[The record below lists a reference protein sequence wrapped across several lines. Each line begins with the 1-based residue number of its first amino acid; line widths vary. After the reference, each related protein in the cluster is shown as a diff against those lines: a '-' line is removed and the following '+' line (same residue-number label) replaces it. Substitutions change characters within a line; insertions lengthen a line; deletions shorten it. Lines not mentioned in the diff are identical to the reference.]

1 MRSLQVIW
9 AALVGTVLLYT
20 LVAFWAMTSGIVDFS
35 VFDPGIMPYVAGAAL
50 LLMLGGTVVRRVMVR
65 RIDPEGDPNARL
77 AAYMNASVLGLA
89 VTEAIAADRGRSAD
103 VRTGS
108 GSGRPRGRTTT
119 PQIAA
124 ISDAVRMPILASAP
138 R

>member
-1 MRSLQVIW
+1 LRSLQVIW

-89 VTEAIAADRGRSAD
+89 VTEAGGMVLLTLGVLAGSPTWVLAGGLAAALLMATVRPSAKD
-103 VRTGS
+103 L
-108 GSGRPRGRTTT
+108 RPE
-119 PQIAA
+119 
-124 ISDAVRMPILASAP
+124 
-138 R
+138 